1 MRCASLAGT
10 GVSGCAIEKERRE
23 GSETV
28 YERSEF
34 SQYIL
39 LPLLITT
46 MHLRF
51 RPDLK
56 SES

>member
-39 LPLLITT
+39 LPLFITT
-46 MHLRF
+46 MYLRF
-51 RPDLK
+51 PFDLGN
-56 SES
+56 EP